1 MESTIEISPALFRD
15 IAITISLLL
24 LATYAVS
31 RIVFPKM
38 FAATYDFSKFL
49 NFKLKDEFGSNL
61 RLLSTESFYFT
72 SILSASLSFVLLI
85 LVYGL
90 NQEVDLAFFNWLIP
104 TGFWSGLLIWLG
116 GTAIFQ
122 LIFLIK
128 YLFIALIGQL
138 FNLPVSTSRHFQEVQ
153 SLNNCFVL
161 AVTFVCAIVIYSNFM
176 IPQTLMNGIVTV
188 TLIYLLYRS
197 LNIYIKL
204 EQLKLYSKLYIFSYL
219 CSTEI
224 IPAIVGIK
232 LLT

>member
-1 MESTIEISPALFRD
+1 MEGVTEISAVLFRN
-15 IAITISLLL
+15 IAIAISLLL

-38 FAATYDFSKFL
+38 FTAVYDFSKFL

-72 SILSASLSFVLLI
+72 VILSASLSFVALI
-85 LVYGL
+85 LVFGL
-90 NQEVDLAFFNWLIP
+90 SQMGQLALFSWLVPESFGAGI
-104 TGFWSGLLIWLG
+104 LIWLG
-116 GTAIFQ
+116 MTASFQ
-122 LIFLIK
+122 LLFLIK
-128 YLFIALIGQL
+128 YLFIFLMGTL
-138 FNLPVSTSRHFQEVQ
+138 FNLPASTSRHFQEVQ

-161 AVTFVCAIVIYSNFM
+161 AMTSLCAIVVYSNFV
-176 IPQTLMNGIVTV
+176 IPDLLIKAIVGV
-188 TLIYLLYRS
+188 TLIYLLYRL
-197 LNIYIKL
+197 LNIYMKL

-232 LLT
+232 LLS

>member
-1 MESTIEISPALFRD
+1 MENTIDISPALFRD

-24 LATYAVS
+24 LTTYAVS
-31 RIVFPKM
+31 RVVFPKM
-38 FAATYDFSKFL
+38 FTTIYDFSKFL

-72 SILSASLSFVLLI
+72 LILSASLGFVLMI

-90 NQEVDLAFFNWLIP
+90 NSMDELTFFRWLVP
-104 TGFWSGLLIWLG
+104 TGFWAGLLIWLG
-116 GTAIFQ
+116 LTAFFQ

-128 YLFIALIGQL
+128 YLFIALMGLL
-138 FNLPVSTSRHFQEVQ
+138 FNLPVATSRHFQEVQ

-161 AVTFVCAIVIYSNFM
+161 AVTLVCALVVYGNFL
-176 IPQTLMNGIVTV
+176 IPPILINGIVGV
-188 TLIYLLYRS
+188 TLIYLLYRL

-224 IPAIVGIK
+224 IPAVVGIK

>member
-1 MESTIEISPALFRD
+1 
-15 IAITISLLL
+15 
-24 LATYAVS
+24 
-31 RIVFPKM
+31 M

-72 SILSASLSFVLLI
+72 LILSASLSFVLLI
-85 LVYGL
+85 LVYSL
-90 NQEVDLAFFNWLIP
+90 NQVEELALFSWLIP
-104 TGFWSGLLIWLG
+104 SGFWAGLLIWLG
-116 GTAIFQ
+116 VTASFQ

-128 YLFIALIGQL
+128 YLFIALIGGL
-138 FNLPVSTSRHFQEVQ
+138 FNLPVSTSRHFQEIQ
-153 SLNNCFVL
+153 SLNNCFAL
-161 AVTFVCAIVIYSNFM
+161 AVTLVCAIVIYSNFM
-176 IPQTLMNGIVTV
+176 IPQILTNGIIMV